1 MYIIFYIMSKIHSRV
16 QDQYPTST
24 SSREKDNKA
33 PEIPENLL
41 EKRNRTKTYYL
52 RNEHRIRQNS
62 PKIGTR
68 HSLVYYM
75 FQSYKAVQIVLH
87 FSSKKQKKDS
97 PPPGGNPF
105 NSFLFFV
112 PAPQRRGMI

>member
-1 MYIIFYIMSKIHSRV
+1 MYKIFYIMSKIHSRV
-16 QDQYPTST
+16 PDQYPTST
-24 SSREKDNKA
+24 SSREKDHEA
-33 PEIPENLL
+33 PEIP